1 MLHFVRSQSTK
12 KIVKRITMKK
22 IASLIAV
29 VLIGVGGVG
38 CHTGG
43 PAKTTLSSMKNVG
56 PLSLME
62 RTTNM
67 EIKDGKTNTIVRM
80 VESIES
86 PEAAQARL
94 RDREL
99 KERTKR
105 QGGGHQYWWQMD
117 PYSSY
122 NSPFGGGYGGVNGT
136 PGGYVTPYG
145 GGWR

>member
-1 MLHFVRSQSTK
+1 MLHSIRSQSTK

-99 KERTKR
+99 KERGK
-105 QGGGHQYWWQMD
+105 QGGSPRYWWQVS
-117 PYSSY
+117 PYGDSY
-122 NSPFGGGYGGVNGT
+122 NSPFGGGGVNGT

>member
-1 MLHFVRSQSTK
+1 
-12 KIVKRITMKK
+12 MKK

-43 PAKTTLSSMKNVG
+43 PARTTLSPMKNVG

-62 RTTNM
+62 R
-67 EIKDGKTNTIVRM
+67 ITNTEIRDGRTNTVIKT
-80 VESIES
+80 VESTES

-99 KERTKR
+99 KERGKR
-105 QGGGHQYWWQMD
+105 QGGGHQYWWQIS
-117 PYSSY
+117 PYGDSY
-122 NSPFGGGYGGVNGT
+122 NSPFGGAVNGT

-145 GGWR
+145 AYGGWR

>member
-1 MLHFVRSQSTK
+1 MKIST
-12 KIVKRITMKK
+12 
-22 IASLIAV
+22 IAV
-29 VLIGVGGVG
+29 VLLVGVGGIG
-38 CHTGG
+38 CQSG
-43 PAKTTLSSMKNVG
+43 PAKTTLSPMKNVG

-67 EIKDGKTNTIVRM
+67 EVKDGKTNVVVRT
-80 VESIES
+80 VESTES

-99 KERTKR
+99 KERGK
-105 QGGGHQYWWQMD
+105 QGGGGPPPYWWQAQQL
-117 PYSSY
+117 Y
-122 NSPFGGGYGGVNGT
+122 NSPFGGAGYSGVNGT